1 MGFSNNYSKAK
12 ESTFDT
18 KPEGEYEVIIKEI
31 KEYGYTN
38 AAGEK
43 KSRLAVKLLIRNDV
57 DQPCK
62 NGWLFHSYFQ
72 RKAPTKQDECT
83 NGFSY
88 SSLMWLS
95 QQAGVPDGKNY
106 ETFEEFLSD
115 LIDRCIRVK
124 MTLDRKRI
132 YNGNPQETIS
142 AIMQTRFPECRH
154 KYEPSENI
162 EGETFA
168 ERSGAGFAAV
178 GKTALP
184 DSIDD
189 DLPF

>member
-1 MGFSNNYSKAK
+1 MGFSNNYSEAR

-31 KEYGYTN
+31 KEYAYKN
-38 AAGEK
+38 SEGES

-88 SSLMWLS
+88 GSLMWLS

-106 ETFEEFLSD
+106 ESFEEFLND

-124 MTLDRKRI
+124 MELDYKRL
-132 YNGNPQETIS
+132 YKGTPQETIS
-142 AIMQTRFPECRH
+142 AIMKTRFLECKH
-154 KYEPSENI
+154 EYKPDPSTAA
-162 EGETFA
+162 ETY
-168 ERSGAGFAAV
+168 AA
-178 GKTALP
+178 KAQDSFSAALP
-184 DSIDD
+184 AADLIDDD
-189 DLPF
+189 DLPFI